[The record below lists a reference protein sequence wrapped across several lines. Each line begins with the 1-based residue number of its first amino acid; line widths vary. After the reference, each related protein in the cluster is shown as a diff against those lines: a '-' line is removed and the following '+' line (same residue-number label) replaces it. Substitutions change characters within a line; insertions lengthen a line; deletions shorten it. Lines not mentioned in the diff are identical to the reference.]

1 MMITNIP
8 KGLMLVMMLNISI
21 AANCQFKN
29 ILDSILHQSN
39 QTQVA
44 ESEVLP
50 QSQLN
55 NPLGPTAQILRK
67 KSYKGD
73 CETKTLNSE
82 RGFWISFNETEYLY
96 KDETIYLMEGTQNLT
111 RVKPRIFGGTLKKAV
126 KTLRMLERRSPYA
139 RNIIHTLQ
147 QSENKFVLSLTKT
160 SRSYTL
166 FPLPNG
172 RLGVL
177 NNNAYAFQVIE
188 SEKLIVAYAP
198 FDKIGSGAE
207 IRWTPKQKKI
217 CLAHELGHAY
227 DANFGLMDDRLM
239 QAYGEI
245 MPAREIRA
253 LFHEN
258 MIRKELHRT
267 LREEL
272 SIGNSLVVNGMP
284 YTYPLPVPA
293 RY

>member
-1 MMITNIP
+1 MYVITNLP
-8 KGLMLVMMLNISI
+8 KGLMFVMMLNICL
-21 AANCQFKN
+21 AGHCQFKN
-29 ILDSILHQSN
+29 ILDSILHQPN
-39 QTQVA
+39 KLQA
-44 ESEVLP
+44 DRFEVLP
-50 QSQLN
+50 HSHLH
-55 NPLGPTAQILRK
+55 NPLGPTAQLLRK
-67 KSYKGD
+67 ESYAAS
-73 CETKTLNSE
+73 CEEGPEGE
-82 RGFWISFNETEYLY
+82 RGFWIRYNQIEYLY
-96 KDETIYLMEGTQNLT
+96 KNETIYLADENTLKEI
-111 RVKPRIFGGTLKKAV
+111 KPRLFGRTLNRAV

-139 RNIIHTLQ
+139 KNIIQTLQ

-188 SEKLIVAYAP
+188 GEKLIVEYAP

-227 DANFGLMDDRLM
+227 DANFGLVDDRLM
-239 QAYGEI
+239 HAYGEI

-258 MIRKELHRT
+258 MIRKDLHRQ
-267 LREEL
+267 LRKEL
-272 SIGNSLVVNGMP
+272 TSGSSLIADGMP
-284 YTYPLPVPA
+284 FTYPLPVPA